1 MLKKIF
7 VKLFVNTEIKD
18 DIEFLS
24 NISFFSKLTSW
35 ELKKVI
41 SIMYKKEYLKGEV
54 IYNKG
59 EDSKLFCILKKGK
72 VELFDGKDK
81 KNLEANDIFGQKSLM
96 NENAVYANT
105 ATVQEKSL
113 VYIIYKYDFER
124 LMAADTR
131 IGFKIAK
138 ILLDNLYDRYNN
150 NL

>member
-1 MLKKIF
+1 
-7 VKLFVNTEIKD
+7 
-18 DIEFLS
+18 
-24 NISFFSKLTSW
+24 
-35 ELKKVI
+35 
-41 SIMYKKEYLKGEV
+41 
-54 IYNKG
+54 
-59 EDSKLFCILKKGK
+59 
-72 VELFDGKDK
+72 LFDGKDK